1 MQPFRIYIFKKG
13 QVLYGASKCKTS
25 EVDEVLGYGFRLEKD
40 PSKTKKMNYAIFIR
54 QRAKREVIA
63 RVSNALNAVLLYGKE
78 VIKEDGS
85 IDWEL
90 FRQKE
95 LNKAEELIQK
105 QKEFKRLN
113 GETEEELE
121 ERMLKT
127 FESDREEFEKESE
140 LFTFKTEEISIVK
153 AKELNL
159 I

>member
-1 MQPFRIYIFKKG
+1 M
-13 QVLYGASKCKTS
+13 SK
-25 EVDEVLGYGFRLEKD
+25 
-40 PSKTKKMNYAIFIR
+40 
-54 QRAKREVIA
+54 
-63 RVSNALNAVLLYGKE
+63 ALNAVLFYGKE

-85 IDWEL
+85 IDREL

-95 LNKAEELIQK
+95 LNKAEQMNQK